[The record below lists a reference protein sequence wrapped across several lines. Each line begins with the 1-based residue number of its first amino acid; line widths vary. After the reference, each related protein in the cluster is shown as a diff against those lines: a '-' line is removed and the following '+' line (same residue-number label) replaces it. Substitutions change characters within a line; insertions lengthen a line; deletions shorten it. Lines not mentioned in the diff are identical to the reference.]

1 MEGETN
7 LVTLLRTMQPELQES
22 AFVFC
27 SFDANTAEHLA
38 NDAWGF
44 FREEEGI
51 TLILSEDLACARNLS
66 YDSTWALIRL
76 AVHSDLSAVGFLSV
90 LSSALASEGISL
102 NVVSGYFHDHLFV
115 PWSERHR
122 ALSILQGLSRARS

>member
-1 MEGETN
+1 MGGETN
-7 LVTLLRTMQPELQES
+7 LATLLRTLQPELLES

-27 SFDANTAEHLA
+27 SIDARIAGQFM

-51 TLILSEDLACARNLS
+51 TLILREDLAYARNLS

-76 AVHSDLSAVGFLSV
+76 TVHSALTAVGFLAV
-90 LSSALASEGISL
+90 LSSALAAEGISL

-115 PWSERHR
+115 PWSERQR
-122 ALSILQGLSRARS
+122 ALSVLEDLSRARP